1 MSERVNLTELIHRA
15 QEGDAEAAD
24 ALFAATYHDLR
35 GLAKARLYASGPR
48 ATLDTLSLVHE
59 SYLRFTASGQ
69 LRLED
74 RVHFMRWAGRV
85 MRSVIVDF
93 ARRRNA
99 ERRPPTGPCGAV
111 TYRGDPCQLPA
122 YEGQPMCPMHSGQ
135 RSPTTCPCGACRF
148 RRAAPLIR

>member
-35 GLAKARLYASGPR
+35 GLAKARLYGSGPR

-99 ERRPPTGPCGAV
+99 ERRGGHVDRVTLTERRMITLQPPV
-111 TYRGDPCQLPA
+111 TTSPLAEPA
-122 YEGQPMCPMHSGQ
+122 ATRRQEG
-135 RSPTTCPCGACRF
+135 RST
-148 RRAAPLIR
+148 RRVDQ